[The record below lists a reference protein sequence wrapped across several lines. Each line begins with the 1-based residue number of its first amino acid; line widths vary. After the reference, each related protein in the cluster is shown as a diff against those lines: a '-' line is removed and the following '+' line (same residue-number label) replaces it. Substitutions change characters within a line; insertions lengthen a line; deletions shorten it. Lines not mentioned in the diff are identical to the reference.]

1 MVYYRFT
8 DVERTVR
15 THCRWRG
22 SVKNLAV
29 LLLMR
34 GVCSPPGHMFA
45 FLRPCLPEAP
55 SRYCLSQIGQCTR
68 DPAVRAVDPSQ
79 SDGLIH

>member
-8 DVERTVR
+8 NVESTVR

-22 SVKNLAV
+22 SVKNLTV
-29 LLLMR
+29 LLLMQ
-34 GVCSPPGHMFA
+34 GVCPLPVKCLLFC
-45 FLRPCLPEAP
+45 FPVCPRPLQ
-55 SRYCLSQIGQCTR
+55 YCLSQIGQCTR
-68 DPAVRAVDPSQ
+68 DPAVRATDPSQ